1 MRISHLFKT
10 LDFWRA
16 HRAVN
21 REPVWENILP
31 LFFFHRDGVLAIQ
44 RLAREWTRLY
54 GLRRVDVFQGTVVNE
69 KWSNRRIAG
78 LLDQMQKISDARSA
92 QKHLRTVETP
102 RHVEGSLVVVR
113 TQGTEFLIDGRRRA
127 NIWCTMPG
135 QYAVWVIEVEPHPSR
150 FSKLMGGSELQPS
163 RS

>member
-10 LDFWRA
+10 LEFWRA

-54 GLRRVDVFQGTVVNE
+54 GLRRVDVFRGTVVNE

-78 LLDQMQKISDARSA
+78 LLDQNAENQRCPFGTKTFANSGDAPPCRGKSG
-92 QKHLRTVETP
+92 R
-102 RHVEGSLVVVR
+102 GSHAR
-113 TQGTEFLIDGRRRA
+113 YGIPD
-127 NIWCTMPG
+127 
-135 QYAVWVIEVEPHPSR
+135 
-150 FSKLMGGSELQPS
+150 
-163 RS
+163 

>member
-16 HRAVN
+16 HQAVN
-21 REPVWENILP
+21 RESVWENILP

-78 LLDQMQKISDARSA
+78 LLDQMQKTSDARSA
-92 QKHLRTVETP
+92 QKRLRTVETP

-127 NIWCTMPG
+127 NIWCNMPG
-135 QYAVWVIEVEPHPSR
+135 QYAVWVIEVEPRPSR
-150 FSKLMGGSELQPS
+150 LSKLMGGGELQPS